1 LVVEIGRVDKAP
13 DSFPA
18 QGAGEW
24 ADGEAAHLTFSK
36 F

>member
-18 QGAGEW
+18 QGEEW
-24 ADGEAAHLTFSK
+24 VDGVVAHLTFSK